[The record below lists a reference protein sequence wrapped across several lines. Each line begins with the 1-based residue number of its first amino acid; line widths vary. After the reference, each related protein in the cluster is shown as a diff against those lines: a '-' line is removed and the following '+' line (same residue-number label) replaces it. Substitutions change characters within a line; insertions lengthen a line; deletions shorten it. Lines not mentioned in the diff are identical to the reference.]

1 MKLKKRTI
9 LRIISLVML
18 VIAVIFVILV
28 LNCPQCG
35 RTVHIGTFRFGAE
48 VDRRLQA
55 LCPGDG
61 GAVRRVVLGKGAVRG
76 HG

>member
-9 LRIISLVML
+9 LRIISLV
-18 VIAVIFVILV
+18 IAVIFVILA

-48 VDRRLQA
+48 QWIICYKLYVLAMAA
-55 LCPGDG
+55 LFAGSFW
-61 GAVRRVVLGKGAVRG
+61 VRER
-76 HG
+76 